1 MSNWL
6 TASAMLL
13 SGLIVGFMFLYG
25 MKRKGEQSDLE
36 RKDLEAKRDA
46 LIAEL
51 RAETNAEE
59 RARLEREAAAVL
71 RKLAAT
77 GSRGLAVS
85 ESRGGTSR
93 PRDPETP
100 KPRDAGSFIK
110 GYISGAATVAVLAGL
125 GFWVMN
131 QAKERTDP
139 NQPITGAGPPMQQQ
153 QQAAPPDSALQ
164 QLEAAVRSNPN
175 DLAARADLAK
185 GYLDRENIDGVIEQ
199 TQFILQKNPNDARAL
214 TYEALVR
221 VGIGQVD
228 TALPMLQRATKAD
241 PKFLDAW
248 VGLAWVHA
256 TANRM
261 KEADEAIATAKR
273 LRPDE
278 AERLDQLMAHI
289 KQPQVANAPGQ
300 GPAPAVAPSGNG
312 VVVAL
317 NTAPNVQIPPNGI
330 LFVIA
335 RAAGVTAGP
344 PIAVK
349 RIPVRQFPFEVEIT
363 TADSMTG
370 QPLPPS
376 MNIDARLDADGDAM
390 TKTAADLRASQDG
403 VAMGQK
409 ITLTLR

>member
-1 MSNWL
+1 MTDWL
-6 TASAMLL
+6 TATAMLL

-25 MKRKGEQSDLE
+25 MKRKGERTDLE

-59 RARLEREAAAVL
+59 RARLEREAAEVL

-77 GSRGLAVS
+77 SGAPAILPATPAEAPAKNAGKIAGAPQTSPLTAFIWGAVS
-85 ESRGGTSR
+85 M
-93 PRDPETP
+93 
-100 KPRDAGSFIK
+100 
-110 GYISGAATVAVLAGL
+110 AVLAGM

-131 QAKERTDP
+131 QSKERTDA
-139 NQPITGAGPPMQQQ
+139 NQPMTGAVPQQ
-153 QQAAPPDSALQ
+153 QQATAPDVALQ
-164 QLEAAVRSNPN
+164 QLEAAVRSNPD
-175 DLAARADLAK
+175 DLTARADLAK
-185 GYLDRENIDGVIEQ
+185 AYLDRENIDGVIEH

-221 VGIGQVD
+221 VGIGQAD
-228 TALPMLQRATKAD
+228 AALPMLQQATKSD

-273 LRPDE
+273 LRPDQ
-278 AERLDQLMAHI
+278 AERLDQLLAHI
-289 KQPQVANAPGQ
+289 KQPQT
-300 GPAPAVAPSGNG
+300 APSGNG
-312 VVVAL
+312 VVVSL
-317 NTAPNVQIPPNGI
+317 NAAPNAQIPPNGI
-330 LFVIA
+330 VFVIA

-349 RIPVRQFPFEVEIT
+349 RVPVRQFPFDVELT

>member
-1 MSNWL
+1 
-6 TASAMLL
+6 
-13 SGLIVGFMFLYG
+13 
-25 MKRKGEQSDLE
+25 
-36 RKDLEAKRDA
+36 
-46 LIAEL
+46 
-51 RAETNAEE
+51 
-59 RARLEREAAAVL
+59 
-71 RKLAAT
+71 
-77 GSRGLAVS
+77 
-85 ESRGGTSR
+85 
-93 PRDPETP
+93 
-100 KPRDAGSFIK
+100 
-110 GYISGAATVAVLAGL
+110 
-125 GFWVMN
+125 MN
-131 QAKERTDP
+131 QSKERTDP
-139 NQPITGAGPPMQQQ
+139 NQPMTGAVPMQQQ
-153 QQAAPPDSALQ
+153 QPAAAPDPMVQ

-175 DLAARADLAK
+175 DMTARADLAK
-185 GYLDRENIDGVIEQ
+185 AYLDRENIDGVIEQ

-221 VGIGQVD
+221 VGIGQAD
-228 TALPMLQRATKAD
+228 TALPMLQRATKSD

-289 KQPQVANAPGQ
+289 KQPQTASAPGQ
-300 GPAPAVAPSGNG
+300 APAPVAPSGNG

-317 NTAPNVQIPPNGI
+317 NTAPNAQIPPNGI
-330 LFVIA
+330 VFVIA

-349 RIPVRQFPFEVEIT
+349 RVPVRQFPFEVEIT

>member
-1 MSNWL
+1 MTNWL
-6 TASAMLL
+6 TATAMLL

-25 MKRKGEQSDLE
+25 MKRKGERTDLE

-51 RAETNAEE
+51 RAETNPGE
-59 RARLEREAAAVL
+59 RARLEREAAEVL
-71 RKLAAT
+71 RKLAQHSGPAANTPSAPAAAVAKEGGRNAGASRASAMT
-77 GSRGLAVS
+77 G
-85 ESRGGTSR
+85 
-93 PRDPETP
+93 
-100 KPRDAGSFIK
+100 FIW
-110 GYISGAATVAVLAGL
+110 GALSMAVLAGM

-131 QAKERTDP
+131 QAKERTDA
-139 NQPITGAGPPMQQQ
+139 NQPMTGAVPQT
-153 QQAAPPDSALQ
+153 QQAAAPDAALQ

-175 DLAARADLAK
+175 DLSARADLAK
-185 GYLDRENIDGVIEQ
+185 AYLDRENIDGVIEH
-199 TQFILQKNPNDARAL
+199 TQFILQKKPDDARAL

-221 VGIGQVD
+221 IGIGQPD
-228 TALPMLQRATKAD
+228 AALPMLVQATKSD
-241 PKFLDAW
+241 PQFLDAW
-248 VGLAWVHA
+248 VGLAWLHA
-256 TANRM
+256 SSNRM

-273 LRPDE
+273 LRPDQ

-289 KQPQVANAPGQ
+289 KQPQGT
-300 GPAPAVAPSGNG
+300 PAPAASGNG
-312 VVVAL
+312 VVVSL
-317 NTAPNVQIPPNGI
+317 NTASNVSIPPNGI
-330 LFVIA
+330 LFVMA

-349 RIPVRQFPFEVEIT
+349 RVPVRQFPFDVEIT
-363 TADSMTG
+363 ASDSMTG
-370 QPLPPS
+370 QPLPQS